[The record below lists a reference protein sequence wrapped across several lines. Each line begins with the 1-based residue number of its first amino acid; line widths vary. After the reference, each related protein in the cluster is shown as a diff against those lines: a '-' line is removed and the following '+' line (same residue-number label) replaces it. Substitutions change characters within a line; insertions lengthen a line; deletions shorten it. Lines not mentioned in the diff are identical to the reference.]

1 MSNDSSCGPFIQ
13 RDHQPRRS
21 TDNMSTRTLMAFFG
35 LAFGLC
41 WGVASLLLVF
51 ADALEPIL
59 GPVSGTNPLFVLAV
73 YAPGI
78 AAVALVWRHFG
89 VRGLGSFLSRV
100 TLWRMPIGWWA
111 FLILGVPAVKYL
123 GAVLSGTIDDPFLF
137 SPWYTLL
144 PALLLTLFIGPVG
157 EEFGWRGLALP
168 LLQRR
173 FAPLWASLVL
183 GSVWGLWHFPAF
195 LLSGT
200 PQSAWSI
207 APYTLGVLSLGVIVT
222 PMFNAAKGSILIP
235 ILFHFQMNGPQWPE
249 AQPWE
254 NYLFAAVAVIIVVVH
269 RGSMLGQARGVT
281 SVLAPRV
288 DPRIVRRSVR
298 T

>member
-1 MSNDSSCGPFIQ
+1 MTDSSWEPVSGADQ
-13 RDHQPRRS
+13 TPRLA
-21 TDNMSTRTLMAFFG
+21 TDGMSTRTLLAFFA
-35 LAFGLC
+35 LAFGFC

-51 ADALEPIL
+51 ADQLEPIF
-59 GPVSGTNPLFVLAV
+59 GPVSGTNPVFVLAV

-89 VRGLGSFLSRV
+89 VKGLGSFFKRV

-111 FLILGVPAVKYL
+111 FLLLGIPAVKYL
-123 GAVLSGTIDDPFLF
+123 GAAMNGTIDDPFPF
-137 SPWYTLL
+137 SPWYTLV
-144 PALLLTLFIGPVG
+144 PALATTLFIGPVG

-173 FAPLWASLVL
+173 FAPLWASLIL
-183 GSVWGLWHFPAF
+183 GAVWGLWHLPAF

-200 PQSAWSI
+200 PQSAWSMG
-207 APYTLGVLSLGVIVT
+207 PYALGVLSLGVIVT

-254 NYLFAAVAVIIVVVH
+254 NYFFAAVAVIIVVLN
-269 RGSMLGQARGVT
+269 RRSMLGRARGGT
-281 SVLAPRV
+281 SVLYPGDDPATTRRHAVRV
-288 DPRIVRRSVR
+288 
-298 T
+298 